1 MTNSAYS
8 MILWLYVK
16 KKNIRFQSMF
26 NSVFWVQTVPV
37 KCINGKSLS
46 PKKGGF
52 QEQHIPCPRG
62 GYRAVNSR
70 SKTLQTGSAW
80 DFSVENGT
88 APLWSWGNLFCY
100 SNTGLTVN
108 NLAAIKI
115 RNFFSSE
122 VIRKQWFFFFFWEK
136 KIPPENIPIRLQLN
150 KWFSGDTQL
159 IHKNTWQKKNLSLNI

>member
-1 MTNSAYS
+1 MTLSKLPPKRDTACMTNSAYF

-16 KKNIRFQSMF
+16 KKTRFQSMF
-26 NSVFWVQTVPV
+26 YSVFWVQTVPV

-46 PKKGGF
+46 PKKGDF
-52 QEQHIPCPRG
+52 QEQHMACPKG

-70 SKTLQTGSAW
+70 SKTLQTGPAW
-80 DFSVENGT
+80 DFSVNGT

-122 VIRKQWFFFFFWEK
+122 VIRKQWFFFF
-136 KIPPENIPIRLQLN
+136 LL
-150 KWFSGDTQL
+150 G
-159 IHKNTWQKKNLSLNI
+159 KKNPSWEHSDKVTVK